1 MRRLLLATA
10 ALGLLASPAMAAV
23 IVTVDNYGTAQ
34 GPVEDLVLGGGGVS
48 SGTTSYTLG
57 AHTYDREFSVELL
70 AFLAPVQAQAEV
82 VLGVFDILNGTG
94 ERSEVILT
102 YTIPASLEAF
112 KNSITNVTG
121 LAFFF
126 DLVARDLN
134 PITISATLNGN
145 SLDPVIPP
153 LAGPGIYR
161 FDVPIGAIDGTLVFT
176 FNGDPGYDITID
188 NLRLWIG
195 RNNEPFDPT
204 PAPAVLGLF
213 GLGLAGLAMARR
225 RRSA

>member
-10 ALGLLASPAMAAV
+10 AFGLLASPAMAAV
-23 IVTVDNYGTAQ
+23 IVTVDNYATAQ

-82 VLGVFDILNGTG
+82 VSGVFDILNGTG

-161 FDVPIGAIDGTLVFT
+161 FDVPIGAIDGTLEFT

-204 PAPAVLGLF
+204 PAPAALGLF